1 MEVEL
6 HLLVTFL
13 NISEMSLFL
22 QNLRRG
28 KWYLKNTK
36 ENKEDICP
44 QSMENQ
50 QNFRKMKSEVH
61 DLMVTSTDSE
71 RFLKC
76 T

>member
-22 QNLRRG
+22 QNLRRRE
-28 KWYLKNTK
+28 WYLKNTK

-61 DLMVTSTDSE
+61 D
-71 RFLKC
+71 
-76 T
+76 